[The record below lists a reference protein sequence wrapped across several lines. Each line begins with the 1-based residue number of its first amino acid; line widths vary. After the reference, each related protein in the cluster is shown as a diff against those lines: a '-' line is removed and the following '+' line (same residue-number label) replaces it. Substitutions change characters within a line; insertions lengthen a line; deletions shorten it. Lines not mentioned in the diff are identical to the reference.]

1 MSLQAYSS
9 TVGSTYLL
17 SLAFLQAAWLL
28 QGGLAPAP
36 LHPLTPGATGCGVLP
51 VVCGAR
57 RRGIAANYFLIS
69 PLFCGKIKKFFAAG
83 FRTRGGHLLFST
95 TNFFPRTPIF
105 PVGSTSCGGDFFLFL
120 WSFCIGWRT
129 VMSPRDMQVAVAS
142 DVILSGLFAALSCP
156 NEGMTVIPK
165 PTFGRCR
172 RSAGADVRPAPAQ
185 IARQRSYQELV
196 LPARLT
202 G

>member
-1 MSLQAYSS
+1 MAQ
-9 TVGSTYLL
+9 
-17 SLAFLQAAWLL
+17 WLL

-83 FRTRGGHLLFST
+83 FRTRGGHLLPSA

-105 PVGSTSCGGDFFLFL
+105 PVGGADCGGDSLGFFG
-120 WSFCIGWRT
+120 WFCFFWRT
-129 VMSPRDMQVAVAS
+129 
-142 DVILSGLFAALSCP
+142 
-156 NEGMTVIPK
+156 
-165 PTFGRCR
+165 
-172 RSAGADVRPAPAQ
+172 
-185 IARQRSYQELV
+185 LV
-196 LPARLT
+196 LPCGMLIVLASIVILASLLRHRNYRESLSLRRTKRQTCQTCPT
-202 G
+202 GPTQAPPRRCPRANAVIQSLCCCGTSLRFICSSVMPQKRA